1 MAVLGT
7 VVPGT
12 ISLRDSCDMEP
23 QGAFCRMCIP
33 EGPQILLGLVE
44 GRSAR
49 YERHHGGGHGAQK
62 LDFNL
67 FSEETKQYLEKI
79 YENNN

>member
-1 MAVLGT
+1 MINIINNELILNNKKVKVL
-7 VVPGT
+7 
-12 ISLRDSCDMEP
+12 
-23 QGAFCRMCIP
+23 
-33 EGPQILLGLVE
+33 
-44 GRSAR
+44 
-49 YERHHGGGHGAQK
+49 HHGGGHGAQK